1 MVATSI
7 FFKLGRGIRKGF
19 PLAPLLFILI
29 MEDLIR
35 MISRDKINDTLKNFH
50 FGKFVYITYL
60 LFVDDILLFSDGSR
74 RKIIKLKSIIELF

>member
-1 MVATSI
+1 MDQPLYFSDLEEV
-7 FFKLGRGIRKGF
+7 LGKET
-19 PLAPLLFILI
+19 LAPLLFILI

-60 LFVDDILLFSDGSR
+60 LIVDNIFLFSNGSR